1 MTHGGLAGRMFLI
14 LHDPFTGK
22 PGVSQEQMKYGLVA
36 AALADLVMQ
45 GRLRMEYGHLS
56 IANYHGAAPDDVGTF
71 LLKGIRGGPNDI
83 TRSWVEGFT
92 EILYELVARGLVAG
106 GVVRREQGRRLVR
119 RSPDRFPAVDLL
131 RAAGPRV
138 RLEHMLRSPHDLDL
152 AGAALASIING
163 LGLERVLD
171 VDRER
176 AAVKKAVVAAATHLP
191 TDLRSLVDD
200 VSAAV
205 AEVTLTF
212 RRL

>member
-1 MTHGGLAGRMFLI
+1 MTHDGLAGRMFLI

-45 GRLRMEYGHLS
+45 GRLRMENGHLS
-56 IANYHGAAPDDVGTF
+56 IADYRGAAPDEIGAF
-71 LLKGIRGGPNDI
+71 LLQRIHDGPSDI
-83 TRSWVEGFT
+83 TRRWMEGFT
-92 EILYELVARGLVAG
+92 EMVYELVARGLVAG
-106 GVVRREQGRRLVR
+106 AVVRREQGRRVVR
-119 RSPDRFPAVDLL
+119 RSPDRFPAIDLL

-176 AAVKKAVVAAATHLP
+176 AAVKKAVAAAATHLP